1 MTQPAALDLTQDSSS
16 PNLQSVPNL
25 SEQDSAQSQ
34 QPANPLP
41 TDPVATSVKLT
52 GRLLN
57 FTRLNIEGNDIK
69 VILTKI
75 AQKLGRQRQSNLPVI
90 VSCQQPLNLA
100 QLWGGLWVLGLQPI
114 GLVTGANDT
123 QANELRIAIFP
134 ADGQRI
140 DGKAAKN
147 VATGSERKS
156 DSTANTPSSQ
166 HIAQS
171 PTQSLTSDSQ
181 VTERQN
187 QTANDIVTNNTA
199 SNETTSNETASNET
213 TSNDTAA
220 APDKFVAS
228 PHHQSQLEGD
238 LVHSQ
243 MLRSGQSINHV
254 GGDVILTKG
263 INAGAEAITDY
274 SLHVYGK
281 AEGRLVAGATGDT
294 NAKIFCLRFNP
305 SLVSVAGTYCLK
317 ENIPTEYLDKAVQVS
332 YLDGQGLVFELME

>member
-16 PNLQSVPNL
+16 QNLQSLPNL
-25 SEQDSAQSQ
+25 SVQDSPQSQ

-123 QANELRIAIFP
+123 QANQLRIAIFP

-140 DGKAAKN
+140 DGKVPKN

-156 DSTANTPSSQ
+156 DSTKSNPSSQ
-166 HIAQS
+166 HIAQF
-171 PTQSLTSDSQ
+171 PTQSPASDSQ
-181 VTERQN
+181 ATQRQN
-187 QTANDIVTNNTA
+187 QTASDIVTNNTA
-199 SNETTSNETASNET
+199 SHAT

-220 APDKFVAS
+220 APEKFVAS

>member
-16 PNLQSVPNL
+16 QNLQSVSNL
-25 SEQDSAQSQ
+25 SEQDSPQSQ

-41 TDPVATSVKLT
+41 TDPVDTSVKLT

-114 GLVTGANDT
+114 GLVTGANDN

-140 DGKAAKN
+140 DGKVPKN

-156 DSTANTPSSQ
+156 DSTKSNPSSQ

-181 VTERQN
+181 ATERQN
-187 QTANDIVTNNTA
+187 QTASDIA
-199 SNETTSNETASNET
+199 
-213 TSNDTAA
+213 SNDTTA

>member
-16 PNLQSVPNL
+16 QNLQNLPNL
-25 SEQDSAQSQ
+25 SEQGSPQSQ
-34 QPANPLP
+34 QPANLLP

-123 QANELRIAIFP
+123 QANALRIAIFP

-140 DGKAAKN
+140 DGKAPKN
-147 VATGSERKS
+147 VAMGSEQKS
-156 DSTANTPSSQ
+156 NSTANTPSSQ
-166 HIAQS
+166 HVAQS

-181 VTERQN
+181 LTERPTN
-187 QTANDIVTNNTA
+187 AATLHQTANDMVTNNTA
-199 SNETTSNETASNET
+199 SN
-213 TSNDTAA
+213 DTAA
-220 APDKFVAS
+220 APEKFVAL

-243 MLRSGQSINHV
+243 ILRSGQSINHV

-317 ENIPTEYLDKAVQVS
+317 ENIPIEYLDKAVQVS

>member
-1 MTQPAALDLTQDSSS
+1 MTQPAALDLSQDSSS
-16 PNLQSVPNL
+16 QNLPNL

-34 QPANPLP
+34 QPANTLP

-123 QANELRIAIFP
+123 QANELHIAIFP

-140 DGKAAKN
+140 DGKAPKN

-156 DSTANTPSSQ
+156 DSTATTPSSQ
-166 HIAQS
+166 NIAPS
-171 PTQSLTSDSQ
+171 PIQSLTSDSQ
-181 VTERQN
+181 ATERQN
-187 QTANDIVTNNTA
+187 QTANG
-199 SNETTSNETASNET
+199 
-213 TSNDTAA
+213 TAA

-228 PHHQSQLEGD
+228 SHHQSQLEGD
-238 LVHSQ
+238 LVHRQ
-243 MLRSGQSINHV
+243 ILRSGQSINHV
-254 GGDVILTKG
+254 GGNVILTKG

>member
-16 PNLQSVPNL
+16 QDLQSLPNL
-25 SEQDSAQSQ
+25 SEQGSPQSQ

-100 QLWGGLWVLGLQPI
+100 QLWGGLWALGLQPI
-114 GLVTGANDT
+114 GLVTGANDA

-140 DGKAAKN
+140 DGKAPKN

-156 DSTANTPSSQ
+156 DSTKSNPSSQ
-166 HIAQS
+166 HVAQP
-171 PTQSLTSDSQ
+171 PTQSPASDSQ

-187 QTANDIVTNNTA
+187 QTANDIAANNTA
-199 SNETTSNETASNET
+199 SNDTTSNETA
-213 TSNDTAA
+213 A
-220 APDKFVAS
+220 APEKFVAS
-228 PHHQSQLEGD
+228 PHHQSQPEGD
-238 LVHSQ
+238 LVHTQ

>member
-16 PNLQSVPNL
+16 QNLESLPNI
-25 SEQDSAQSQ
+25 SEQDSPQSQ

-140 DGKAAKN
+140 DGKAPKN

-156 DSTANTPSSQ
+156 NSTANTPSSQ
-166 HIAQS
+166 HVAQS
-171 PTQSLTSDSQ
+171 PNQSPASDSQ
-181 VTERQN
+181 ATKRQN
-187 QTANDIVTNNTA
+187 QTASDMVTNNTA
-199 SNETTSNETASNET
+199 SNETIST
-213 TSNDTAA
+213 DTAA
-220 APDKFVAS
+220 TPDKFVAS
-228 PHHQSQLEGD
+228 SHHQSQLEGD

-243 MLRSGQSINHV
+243 ILRSGQSINHV

>member
-16 PNLQSVPNL
+16 QNLQTLPNL
-25 SEQDSAQSQ
+25 SEQDSPQSQ

-100 QLWGGLWVLGLQPI
+100 QLWGGLWALGLQPI
-114 GLVTGANDT
+114 GLVTGANDA

-140 DGKAAKN
+140 DGKAPKN
-147 VATGSERKS
+147 VATGRERKS
-156 DSTANTPSSQ
+156 DSTKSNPSSQ
-166 HIAQS
+166 HVAQS
-171 PTQSLTSDSQ
+171 PTQSPASDSQ

-187 QTANDIVTNNTA
+187 QTANDIAANN
-199 SNETTSNETASNET
+199 TASNET

-220 APDKFVAS
+220 APEKFVAS
-228 PHHQSQLEGD
+228 PHHQSQPEGD

-243 MLRSGQSINHV
+243 ILRSGQSINHV

>member
-16 PNLQSVPNL
+16 QNLQSVPNL

-114 GLVTGANDT
+114 GLVTGANDA

-166 HIAQS
+166 HVARS

-181 VTERQN
+181 ATKRPTHAATLH
-187 QTANDIVTNNTA
+187 QTANDIVTNNTP
-199 SNETTSNETASNET
+199 SNTTTSNNTV
-213 TSNDTAA
+213 A

>member
-16 PNLQSVPNL
+16 QNLQSVPNL

-140 DGKAAKN
+140 DGKAPKN

-187 QTANDIVTNNTA
+187 QTASDMVTNN
-199 SNETTSNETASNET
+199 
-213 TSNDTAA
+213 TAA

-243 MLRSGQSINHV
+243 ILRSGQSINHV

>member
-16 PNLQSVPNL
+16 QNLQSLPNL
-25 SEQDSAQSQ
+25 SKQDSPQSQ
-34 QPANPLP
+34 QPANPLR

-114 GLVTGANDT
+114 GLVTGANDA

-140 DGKAAKN
+140 DGKAPKN
-147 VATGSERKS
+147 VAMGSEQKS
-156 DSTANTPSSQ
+156 DSTANTSSSQ
-166 HIAQS
+166 HVAQS
-171 PTQSLTSDSQ
+171 PIQSPASDSQ
-181 VTERQN
+181 ATERQN
-187 QTANDIVTNNTA
+187 QNANDIVNN
-199 SNETTSNETASNET
+199 N
-213 TSNDTAA
+213 TAA

-228 PHHQSQLEGD
+228 SHHQSQLEGD

>member
-1 MTQPAALDLTQDSSS
+1 MTQPAALDLTQASSS
-16 PNLQSVPNL
+16 QNLQSLPNI
-25 SEQDSAQSQ
+25 SEQDSPQSQ

-123 QANELRIAIFP
+123 QAHELRIAIFP

-140 DGKAAKN
+140 DGKAPKN
-147 VATGSERKS
+147 VATGSEQKS
-156 DSTANTPSSQ
+156 NSIANTPSSQ
-166 HIAQS
+166 HVAQS
-171 PTQSLTSDSQ
+171 PIQSPASDSQ
-181 VTERQN
+181 ATERQN
-187 QTANDIVTNNTA
+187 QTA
-199 SNETTSNETASNET
+199 S
-213 TSNDTAA
+213 DTVA

-228 PHHQSQLEGD
+228 PHHQSHLEGD

-243 MLRSGQSINHV
+243 ILRSGQSINHV

>member
-16 PNLQSVPNL
+16 QNLQSLPNL
-25 SEQDSAQSQ
+25 SVQDSPQSQ

-140 DGKAAKN
+140 DGKAPKN

-156 DSTANTPSSQ
+156 DSTKSNPSSQ

-181 VTERQN
+181 ATERQN
-187 QTANDIVTNNTA
+187 QTASDIVTNNTA
-199 SNETTSNETASNET
+199 SNNTASNDT
-213 TSNDTAA
+213 TA

>member
-1 MTQPAALDLTQDSSS
+1 M
-16 PNLQSVPNL
+16 
-25 SEQDSAQSQ
+25 
-34 QPANPLP
+34 
-41 TDPVATSVKLT
+41 
-52 GRLLN
+52 
-57 FTRLNIEGNDIK
+57 
-69 VILTKI
+69 
-75 AQKLGRQRQSNLPVI
+75 
-90 VSCQQPLNLA
+90 
-100 QLWGGLWVLGLQPI
+100 
-114 GLVTGANDT
+114 VTGANDT

-140 DGKAAKN
+140 DGKAPKN

-156 DSTANTPSSQ
+156 DSTKSNPSSQ

-181 VTERQN
+181 ATERQN
-187 QTANDIVTNNTA
+187 QTASDIA
-199 SNETTSNETASNET
+199 
-213 TSNDTAA
+213 SNDTTA

>member
-16 PNLQSVPNL
+16 QNLQSLPNL
-25 SEQDSAQSQ
+25 SVQDSPQSQ

-140 DGKAAKN
+140 DGKVPKN

-156 DSTANTPSSQ
+156 DSTKSNPSSQ

-171 PTQSLTSDSQ
+171 PTQSPASDSQ

-187 QTANDIVTNNTA
+187 QTANDMVTNNTA
-199 SNETTSNETASNET
+199 SHEI

-220 APDKFVAS
+220 APEKFVAS

>member
-16 PNLQSVPNL
+16 QNLQNLPNL
-25 SEQDSAQSQ
+25 SEQGSPQSQ

-134 ADGQRI
+134 TDGQRI
-140 DGKAAKN
+140 DGKAPKN

-156 DSTANTPSSQ
+156 DSTKSNPSSQ

-171 PTQSLTSDSQ
+171 PIQSPASDSQ
-181 VTERQN
+181 ATERQN
-187 QTANDIVTNNTA
+187 QTANDIAANNTA
-199 SNETTSNETASNET
+199 SNETTINE
-213 TSNDTAA
+213 TAA
-220 APDKFVAS
+220 APEKFVAL
-228 PHHQSQLEGD
+228 PHHQSQPEGD
-238 LVHSQ
+238 LVHTQ

-317 ENIPTEYLDKAVQVS
+317 ENIPIEYLDKAVQVS

>member
-1 MTQPAALDLTQDSSS
+1 MTQPSALNLTQDSSS
-16 PNLQSVPNL
+16 QNLQSLPNL
-25 SEQDSAQSQ
+25 LEQGSPQSQ

-140 DGKAAKN
+140 DGKAPKN

-166 HIAQS
+166 HVAQS
-171 PTQSLTSDSQ
+171 PTQSLASDSQ
-181 VTERQN
+181 ATQRQN
-187 QTANDIVTNNTA
+187 QTANDMVTNNTA
-199 SNETTSNETASNET
+199 SNATTRNG
-213 TSNDTAA
+213 TAA
-220 APDKFVAS
+220 GPDKFVAS
-228 PHHQSQLEGD
+228 SHHQSQLEGD
-238 LVHSQ
+238 LVHTQ

>member
-16 PNLQSVPNL
+16 QNLPNI
-25 SEQDSAQSQ
+25 SEQDSPQSQ

-90 VSCQQPLNLA
+90 VSCHHSLNLA

-123 QANELRIAIFP
+123 QANALRIAIFP

-140 DGKAAKN
+140 DGKAPKN
-147 VATGSERKS
+147 VSTGSERKS
-156 DSTANTPSSQ
+156 DNTANTPSSQ

-171 PTQSLTSDSQ
+171 PTQSPASDSQ
-181 VTERQN
+181 ATKRQN
-187 QTANDIVTNNTA
+187 QTTNDSLTD
-199 SNETTSNETASNET
+199 
-213 TSNDTAA
+213 DTLA

>member
-16 PNLQSVPNL
+16 QNLQSLPNL
-25 SEQDSAQSQ
+25 SVQDSPQSQ

-123 QANELRIAIFP
+123 QANALRIAIFP

-156 DSTANTPSSQ
+156 DSTKSNPSSQ

-181 VTERQN
+181 ATQRQN
-187 QTANDIVTNNTA
+187 QTASDIA
-199 SNETTSNETASNET
+199 
-213 TSNDTAA
+213 SNDTTA

>member
-16 PNLQSVPNL
+16 QNLQSVPNL
-25 SEQDSAQSQ
+25 SEQDSQQSQ
-34 QPANPLP
+34 QPANLLP

-57 FTRLNIEGNDIK
+57 FTRLNIEGTDIK

-123 QANELRIAIFP
+123 QANALRIAIFP

-147 VATGSERKS
+147 VAMGSERKS

-166 HIAQS
+166 HIAQF
-171 PTQSLTSDSQ
+171 PTQSPASDSQ
-181 VTERQN
+181 ATQRQN
-187 QTANDIVTNNTA
+187 QTASDIVTNNTA
-199 SNETTSNETASNET
+199 SNNTASH
-213 TSNDTAA
+213 DTAA
-220 APDKFVAS
+220 APEKFVAS
-228 PHHQSQLEGD
+228 SHHQSQLEGD
-238 LVHSQ
+238 LVHRQ
-243 MLRSGQSINHV
+243 ILRSGQSINHV
-254 GGDVILTKG
+254 GGNVILTKG

>member
-16 PNLQSVPNL
+16 QKLQNLPNL
-25 SEQDSAQSQ
+25 SEQDSPQSQ
-34 QPANPLP
+34 QPAKLLP

-123 QANELRIAIFP
+123 QANALRIAIFP

-140 DGKAAKN
+140 DGKAPKN

-156 DSTANTPSSQ
+156 DSIATTPSSQ
-166 HIAQS
+166 HVAQS

-181 VTERQN
+181 ATERQN
-187 QTANDIVTNNTA
+187 QTASDIA
-199 SNETTSNETASNET
+199 
-213 TSNDTAA
+213 SNDTTA

>member
-16 PNLQSVPNL
+16 QNLQSLPNL
-25 SEQDSAQSQ
+25 SVQDSPQSQ

-140 DGKAAKN
+140 DGKVPKN

-156 DSTANTPSSQ
+156 DSTKSNPSSQ

-181 VTERQN
+181 ATERQN
-187 QTANDIVTNNTA
+187 QTASDIA
-199 SNETTSNETASNET
+199 
-213 TSNDTAA
+213 SNDTTA

-254 GGDVILTKG
+254 GGNVILTKG

>member
-16 PNLQSVPNL
+16 QNLQSLPNL
-25 SEQDSAQSQ
+25 SVQDSPQSQ

-41 TDPVATSVKLT
+41 TDPVATSVKIT

-75 AQKLGRQRQSNLPVI
+75 AKKLGRQRQSNLPVI

-140 DGKAAKN
+140 DGKVPKN

-156 DSTANTPSSQ
+156 DSTKSNPSSQ

-181 VTERQN
+181 ATERQN
-187 QTANDIVTNNTA
+187 QTASDIA
-199 SNETTSNETASNET
+199 
-213 TSNDTAA
+213 SNDTTA

>member
-16 PNLQSVPNL
+16 QNLQSLNV
-25 SEQDSAQSQ
+25 SEQDAPQSQ
-34 QPANPLP
+34 QLANPLP

-90 VSCQQPLNLA
+90 VSCHHPLNLA
-100 QLWGGLWVLGLQPI
+100 QLWGGLWALGLQPI
-114 GLVTGANDT
+114 GLVTGANDA

-140 DGKAAKN
+140 DGKSPKN
-147 VATGSERKS
+147 LAMGGERKS
-156 DSTANTPSSQ
+156 NSTVNTPSSQ
-166 HIAQS
+166 HVAQP
-171 PTQSLTSDSQ
+171 PTQSPASDSQ
-181 VTERQN
+181 ATKRQN
-187 QTANDIVTNNTA
+187 QTANDIA
-199 SNETTSNETASNET
+199 ANE
-213 TSNDTAA
+213 TAA
-220 APDKFVAS
+220 APEKFVAS
-228 PHHQSQLEGD
+228 PHHQSQPEGD
-238 LVHSQ
+238 LVHTQ

-317 ENIPTEYLDKAVQVS
+317 ENIPIEYLDKAVQVS

>member
-16 PNLQSVPNL
+16 QNLQSVPNL

-41 TDPVATSVKLT
+41 TDPVTTSVKLT

-90 VSCQQPLNLA
+90 VSCHHSLNLA

-123 QANELRIAIFP
+123 QANALRIAIFP

-140 DGKAAKN
+140 DGKAPKN
-147 VATGSERKS
+147 VSTGSERKS
-156 DSTANTPSSQ
+156 DNTANTPSSQ

-181 VTERQN
+181 ATQRQN

-199 SNETTSNETASNET
+199 SNDT

-220 APDKFVAS
+220 APEKFVAS

-238 LVHSQ
+238 LVHTQ

-332 YLDGQGLVFELME
+332 YLDGQGLVFELMA

>member
-16 PNLQSVPNL
+16 QNLESVPNL

-147 VATGSERKS
+147 VATGSEQKS

-166 HIAQS
+166 NIAQS
-171 PTQSLTSDSQ
+171 PNQSPASDSQ
-181 VTERQN
+181 ATKRPTHAATLH
-187 QTANDIVTNNTA
+187 QTANDMVTNN
-199 SNETTSNETASNET
+199 
-213 TSNDTAA
+213 TAA

-238 LVHSQ
+238 LVHTQ

>member
-16 PNLQSVPNL
+16 QNLPNI
-25 SEQDSAQSQ
+25 SEQDSPQSQ

-41 TDPVATSVKLT
+41 TDPVTTSVKLT

-75 AQKLGRQRQSNLPVI
+75 AQKLGRQRQSKLPVI

-123 QANELRIAIFP
+123 QANALRIAIFP

-140 DGKAAKN
+140 DGKVPKN

-156 DSTANTPSSQ
+156 DNTANTPSSQ

-181 VTERQN
+181 ATQRQN

-199 SNETTSNETASNET
+199 SNDT

-220 APDKFVAS
+220 APEKFVAS

-238 LVHSQ
+238 LVHTQ

>member
-16 PNLQSVPNL
+16 QNLPNI
-25 SEQDSAQSQ
+25 SEQDSPQSQ
-34 QPANPLP
+34 QPANPLS
-41 TDPVATSVKLT
+41 TDPIATSVKLT

-75 AQKLGRQRQSNLPVI
+75 AQKLGRQRQSKLPVI

-123 QANELRIAIFP
+123 QANALRIAIFP

-140 DGKAAKN
+140 DGKVPKN

-156 DSTANTPSSQ
+156 DNTANTPSSQ

-171 PTQSLTSDSQ
+171 PTQSPASDSQ
-181 VTERQN
+181 VTKRQN
-187 QTANDIVTNNTA
+187 QTANDMVTNNTA
-199 SNETTSNETASNET
+199 SNDT

-220 APDKFVAS
+220 APEKFVAS

-238 LVHSQ
+238 LVHTQ

-332 YLDGQGLVFELME
+332 YLDGQGLVFELMA

>member
-16 PNLQSVPNL
+16 QNLQNLPNL
-25 SEQDSAQSQ
+25 SEQGSPQSQ
-34 QPANPLP
+34 QPANPLS

-114 GLVTGANDT
+114 GLVTGANDI
-123 QANELRIAIFP
+123 QANALRIAIFP

-156 DSTANTPSSQ
+156 DSTKSNPSSQ
-166 HIAQS
+166 HVAQS
-171 PTQSLTSDSQ
+171 PTQSPASDSQ
-181 VTERQN
+181 VTKRQS
-187 QTANDIVTNNTA
+187 QTANDMVTNK
-199 SNETTSNETASNET
+199 TASNET
-213 TSNDTAA
+213 TSNDTGA
-220 APDKFVAS
+220 APEKFVAS
-228 PHHQSQLEGD
+228 PHHQSQPEGD
-238 LVHSQ
+238 LVHTQ

-317 ENIPTEYLDKAVQVS
+317 ENIPIEYLDKAVQVS

>member
-16 PNLQSVPNL
+16 QNLQSLPSI
-25 SEQDSAQSQ
+25 SEQDSPQSQ

-69 VILTKI
+69 VILTKV

-114 GLVTGANDT
+114 GLVTGANDN

-140 DGKAAKN
+140 DGKAPKN

-156 DSTANTPSSQ
+156 DSTKSNPSSQ

-181 VTERQN
+181 ATERQN
-187 QTANDIVTNNTA
+187 QTASDIA
-199 SNETTSNETASNET
+199 
-213 TSNDTAA
+213 SNDTTA

-238 LVHSQ
+238 LVHRQ

>member
-16 PNLQSVPNL
+16 QNLQSLPSI
-25 SEQDSAQSQ
+25 SEQDSPQSQ

-123 QANELRIAIFP
+123 QANQLRIAIFP

-140 DGKAAKN
+140 DGKAPKN

-156 DSTANTPSSQ
+156 DSIATTPSSQ
-166 HIAQS
+166 HVAQS

-181 VTERQN
+181 ATERQN
-187 QTANDIVTNNTA
+187 QTASDIVSNKTASNNTA
-199 SNETTSNETASNET
+199 SHAT

>member
-16 PNLQSVPNL
+16 QNLQSLPNL
-25 SEQDSAQSQ
+25 SVQDSPQSQ

-123 QANELRIAIFP
+123 QANALRIAIFP

-140 DGKAAKN
+140 DGKAPKN
-147 VATGSERKS
+147 LATGSERKS
-156 DSTANTPSSQ
+156 DSTKSNPSSQ

-181 VTERQN
+181 ATERQN
-187 QTANDIVTNNTA
+187 QTASDIA
-199 SNETTSNETASNET
+199 
-213 TSNDTAA
+213 SNDTTA

>member
-16 PNLQSVPNL
+16 QNLQSLPNL
-25 SEQDSAQSQ
+25 SEQDSPQSQ

-41 TDPVATSVKLT
+41 TEPVATSVKLT

-140 DGKAAKN
+140 DGKVPKN

-156 DSTANTPSSQ
+156 DSTKSNPSSQ

-171 PTQSLTSDSQ
+171 PTQSPASDSQ

-187 QTANDIVTNNTA
+187 QTASDIVTNNTA
-199 SNETTSNETASNET
+199 SNNTASNDT
-213 TSNDTAA
+213 TA

-228 PHHQSQLEGD
+228 SHHQSQLEGD

>member
-16 PNLQSVPNL
+16 QNLQSLPNL
-25 SEQDSAQSQ
+25 SVQDSPQSQ

-140 DGKAAKN
+140 DGKVPKN

-156 DSTANTPSSQ
+156 DSTKSNPSSQ

-181 VTERQN
+181 ATERQN
-187 QTANDIVTNNTA
+187 QTASDIA
-199 SNETTSNETASNET
+199 
-213 TSNDTAA
+213 SNDTTA

-228 PHHQSQLEGD
+228 SHHQSQLEGD

>member
-16 PNLQSVPNL
+16 QNLQSLPNI
-25 SEQDSAQSQ
+25 SEQDSPQSQ

-123 QANELRIAIFP
+123 QANALRIAIFP

-140 DGKAAKN
+140 DGKAPKN

-156 DSTANTPSSQ
+156 DSTKSNPSSQ
-166 HIAQS
+166 HVAQS
-171 PTQSLTSDSQ
+171 PTQSPASDSQ
-181 VTERQN
+181 VTKRQN
-187 QTANDIVTNNTA
+187 QTANDMVTNNTA
-199 SNETTSNETASNET
+199 SNDT

-220 APDKFVAS
+220 APEKFVAS

-238 LVHSQ
+238 LVHTQ

-254 GGDVILTKG
+254 GGNVILTKG

-294 NAKIFCLRFNP
+294 KAKIFCLRFNP

>member
-16 PNLQSVPNL
+16 QNLQNL
-25 SEQDSAQSQ
+25 NVSEQDSPQSQ
-34 QPANPLP
+34 QLANPLP
-41 TDPVATSVKLT
+41 TDPVTTSVKLT

-140 DGKAAKN
+140 DGKAPKN
-147 VATGSERKS
+147 VATGRERKS
-156 DSTANTPSSQ
+156 DSTKSNPSSQ
-166 HIAQS
+166 HVAQP
-171 PTQSLTSDSQ
+171 PTQSPASDSQ
-181 VTERQN
+181 VTERQS
-187 QTANDIVTNNTA
+187 QTASDIVTNK
-199 SNETTSNETASNET
+199 TASNET
-213 TSNDTAA
+213 TSNDTGA
-220 APDKFVAS
+220 APEKFVAS

-243 MLRSGQSINHV
+243 ILRSGQSINHV

-317 ENIPTEYLDKAVQVS
+317 ENIPIEYLDKAVQVS

>member
-16 PNLQSVPNL
+16 QNLQSLPNI
-25 SEQDSAQSQ
+25 SEQDSPQSQ

-123 QANELRIAIFP
+123 QANALRIAIFP

-140 DGKAAKN
+140 DGKAPKN
-147 VATGSERKS
+147 VATGSEQKS
-156 DSTANTPSSQ
+156 NSTANTPSSQ
-166 HIAQS
+166 NVAQS
-171 PTQSLTSDSQ
+171 PTQSPASDSQ
-181 VTERQN
+181 VTKRQN
-187 QTANDIVTNNTA
+187 QTANDMVTNNTA
-199 SNETTSNETASNET
+199 SNDT

-220 APDKFVAS
+220 APEKFVAS

-238 LVHSQ
+238 LVHTQ

-254 GGDVILTKG
+254 GGNVILTKG